1 MKKSHNKILK
11 IQTFFIAIQ
20 SIATV
25 AYTLLILQGFDS
37 LKQEYAELKSQNTSY
52 EKIIKNNKTKLNHL
66 YHISINELLREYKI
80 KLYSLAY
87 MEKITDVSIIDS
99 LPLKPYKVLDL
110 KAKIDYIKE
119 APKLQKTQ
127 QQKKKSI
134 KNLEKL
140 RSKCWTSD
148 CTEKYNQEIKKYYQ
162 NIHQVQDSSF
172 RSRLSR
178 LQIFSSIK
186 NRNLS
191 IDDILISDIAEAN
204 QFLDHQLEK
213 VGITFSRIIESSL
226 KKEFDLI
233 TQDRQKL
240 LKKNIRSFIRNNADV
255 LSLPLIKRIP
265 VSKDIEE
272 IQKYITEN
280 EEELVKNFEKS
291 SQLLINIESYL
302 RHIEFN

>member
-291 SQLLINIESYL
+291 SQLLINLESYL
-302 RHIEFN
+302 RNIEFN

>member
-240 LKKNIRSFIRNNADV
+240 LKKNIRSFIRNNADA

-291 SQLLINIESYL
+291 SQLLINLESYL
-302 RHIEFN
+302 RNIEFN

>member
-240 LKKNIRSFIRNNADV
+240 LKKNIRSFIRNNADA

-302 RHIEFN
+302 RNIEFN